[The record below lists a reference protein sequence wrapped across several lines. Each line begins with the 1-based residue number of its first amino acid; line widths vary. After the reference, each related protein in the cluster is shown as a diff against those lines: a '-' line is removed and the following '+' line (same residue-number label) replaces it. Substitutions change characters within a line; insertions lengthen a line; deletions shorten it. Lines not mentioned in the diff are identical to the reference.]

1 MVDLDCPHCNGTIE
15 LDDEAYGDFECPLCE
30 LEFEFGEPP
39 IQSIQPNHFVQHAHH
54 HQAKEGSSDS
64 TMDIL
69 TGVGIGAAIFVLVA
83 ALLLV
88 LMVIFVLMALSSL
101 NGGIMGG

>member
-1 MVDLDCPHCNGTIE
+1 
-15 LDDEAYGDFECPLCE
+15 
-30 LEFEFGEPP
+30 
-39 IQSIQPNHFVQHAHH
+39 
-54 HQAKEGSSDS
+54 
-64 TMDIL
+64 MDIL